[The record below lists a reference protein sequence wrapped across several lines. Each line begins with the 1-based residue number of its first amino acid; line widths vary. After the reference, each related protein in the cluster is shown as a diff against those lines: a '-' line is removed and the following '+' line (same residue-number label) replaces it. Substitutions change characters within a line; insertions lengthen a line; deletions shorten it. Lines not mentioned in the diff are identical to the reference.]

1 MSIALQHTHTHS
13 RNFVRRNIK
22 PHTHCIN
29 ETHTAA
35 FLTQNVNVDGRSV
48 KFQVWD
54 TAGQERYKSLVS
66 MYYRGTK
73 AAVLVYD
80 ITDEKSFKGIRRW
93 TKEIKEK
100 GEGNVV
106 VVLCGNKLDL
116 AEDSRKVSTEEG
128 KRFAEENG
136 LMFIETSAKS
146 GSNVNEMFKDIAKR
160 LPEEERKML
169 KARLEAIRLQMEILD
184 LENALSNR
192 EDRSLEARLAS
203 ARTKLK
209 STGRSVDVEGRSASM
224 LASLMTET
232 SMKLGLKKRDQVSL
246 ESNSGKR
253 GCC

>member
-1 MSIALQHTHTHS
+1 VT
-13 RNFVRRNIK
+13 
-22 PHTHCIN
+22 
-29 ETHTAA
+29 
-35 FLTQNVNVDGRSV
+35 VDGNSV

-80 ITDEKSFKGIRRW
+80 ITDLNSFKGVRRW
-93 TKEIKEK
+93 TKEIREK

-116 AEDSRKVSTEEG
+116 GEDSRKVSTEEG

-146 GSNVNEMFKDIAKR
+146 GSNVNEMFKNIARR
-160 LPEEERKML
+160 LPIEERKMM

-192 EDRSLEARLAS
+192 DDASLEAKLAS

-209 STGRSVDVEGRSASM
+209 NTGRSCDVEGRSASA
-224 LASLMTET
+224 LAAMMTET
-232 SMKLGLKKRDQVSL
+232 NKYGLGINKPVTSL
-246 ESNSGKR
+246 ESSSRRSG

>member
-1 MSIALQHTHTHS
+1 
-13 RNFVRRNIK
+13 
-22 PHTHCIN
+22 
-29 ETHTAA
+29 
-35 FLTQNVNVDGRSV
+35 
-48 KFQVWD
+48 
-54 TAGQERYKSLVS
+54 
-66 MYYRGTK
+66 
-73 AAVLVYD
+73 
-80 ITDEKSFKGIRRW
+80 
-93 TKEIKEK
+93 
-100 GEGNVV
+100 
-106 VVLCGNKLDL
+106 
-116 AEDSRKVSTEEG
+116 
-128 KRFAEENG
+128 
-136 LMFIETSAKS
+136 
-146 GSNVNEMFKDIAKR
+146 
-160 LPEEERKML
+160 ML